1 MADRLF
7 IRLSSED
14 PRRRALL
21 ELASSRASG
30 GPQLAAALER
40 RWPGST
46 WYLGREP
53 LDGIAVLPA
62 DGGILL
68 CDAPILVPLMAH
80 AQDPADG
87 PQEPAEGSAGAALV
101 VLEGPDPGGMLPL
114 LRGAYSLG
122 RGDVD
127 VRIDDPRLSR
137 RHAVI
142 LVSDTSITLSDEGSS
157 NGTWFAGSRIRER
170 RMLLGDRFGAGGS
183 TLGLVAL
190 AGRLGNPGPQLGPH
204 TGQHLGTLA
213 GQAAWPLKPVVVE
226 GREPPSHPG
235 PLLLGAAAPLVVGAG
250 LYLMTGSAFFL
261 LFSTLSLVTGGLP
274 AYLMLRARRAHRRT
288 RRLARAE
295 DSARR
300 EELAAPIGLVAAGLR
315 REETTAPDG
324 FPPLALGHAVQRAWL
339 RADSGAGAAS
349 AGSLAARG
357 EPALRSPLLFAAYNG
372 LHLAFQG
379 ETQAWA
385 GLLRAVLVRWLP
397 LLHTGA
403 LRVLVVGP
411 AESLPAEF
419 LMLRGVRV
427 CDAATDI
434 PGQAGGSPVPTVVLL
449 APGAPGGAGPA
460 QFGRGAG
467 GTDGTPGTP
476 VAWIHCG
483 GVPGHV
489 RAHATVESG
498 GLLHLEEPAVL
509 HNPWLGDASATGG
522 LRIEPASLGFETL
535 ARAVRRVLAGG
546 AGTPP
551 PPAPGRPPATG
562 TGRAGASP
570 TTLRTVIG
578 DADGLPLE
586 LDLSRHG
593 PHLVVAGTTG
603 SGKSEL
609 LRTLVLGLAR
619 AHGPH
624 ELAFMLVDF
633 KGGATLAPL
642 AGLPHVQN
650 LVSDLDTAAARRV
663 LEQLASEVRRRERL
677 LASHQ
682 AADIAGYRESR
693 TGTDPL
699 LPALVVVVDEF
710 RVLATELPGALEQ
723 VVQVATVGRSLGIHL
738 VLSTQRPA
746 GTLNAQ
752 LRANITTTIVLRTA
766 GEFESADLLGTD
778 AAAHLDPAEP
788 GWAYLRT
795 GAGVPLRFRV
805 HRNATTGGGATLR
818 AWGRSLRAP
827 LWRQGPDETATTTQ
841 GPGTGA
847 AGAVERIR
855 GIWEGQERAAN
866 PFSPALPEDLV
877 QLPRA
882 AVLQAGGDAAVGLVD
897 RVESAR
903 PTALR
908 FDVRRCA
915 GLVACGLPGSGV
927 EDVSPLLVRSL
938 NHATWTAPCFVL
950 DGDGVHP
957 ELAGH
962 PGVGGYFG
970 PQDSWRITELLLQLA
985 ASDRTDPLVLV
996 VSGLGSW
1003 AQVLGPGTHA
1013 LLETALGAFARTAQS
1028 PGRALVLCG
1037 DRELA
1042 GSRIASLCETRWY
1055 FPRGAGPEI
1064 LVGWPKLK
1072 QVAPIRGRGLLLAP
1086 GEPETGTEF
1095 QLLDHAA
1102 LGGRAAGA
1110 PPRWLRNLP
1119 LPGSLSPAGLE
1130 TSPLPERAS
1139 RHRDGSGPAG
1149 LPIGVCG
1156 PDNRVFLW
1164 FPGQV
1169 GVVVGPEGSGKG
1181 ALFDHLAARRGTGAP
1196 ECLRFAPG
1204 DALPSRTS
1212 QLVDCRFA
1220 EAGVGLVLIDRA
1232 DLRVREAVLAFELL
1246 AAARIQVLF
1255 STEPSARIIM
1265 ELGLGSVVRGQHSFL
1280 VLDPRT
1286 GTDADPSGF
1295 RFVPENRRVPGRALV
1310 WSNGSLRQIQC
1321 VGAAGVAESG
1331 GGG

>member
-1 MADRLF
+1 MAGRLF

-21 ELASSRASG
+21 ELSSPSPSG

-40 RWPGST
+40 HWPGST

-62 DGGILL
+62 DGSILL
-68 CDAPILVPLMAH
+68 CDAPIAVPLKTRG
-80 AQDPADG
+80 QDPANG
-87 PQEPAEGSAGAALV
+87 PAVPGEGFAGAALV

-122 RGDVD
+122 RGDAD
-127 VRIDDPRLSR
+127 VRIDDPGLSR

-142 LVSDTSITLSDEGSS
+142 LVSDTSITLSDEGSA
-157 NGTWFAGSRIRER
+157 NGTWFAETRIHER
-170 RMLLGDRFGAGGS
+170 RMLLGERFSVGGS
-183 TLGLVAL
+183 TLAFVAL
-190 AGRLGNPGPQLGPH
+190 AGLRGRPGPQP
-204 TGQHLGTLA
+204 GTLA
-213 GQAAWPLKPVVVE
+213 GHAVWPLKPVVFE
-226 GREPPSHPG
+226 GREPPTNPG

-274 AYLMLRARRAHRRT
+274 AYLMLRARRAHRRAL
-288 RRLARAE
+288 RLARAE
-295 DSARR
+295 DTARR
-300 EELAAPIGLVAAGLR
+300 EELAVPIGLVAAGLH

-339 RADSGAGAAS
+339 RSGSGAGAAS
-349 AGSLAARG
+349 AGTLAARG
-357 EPALRSPLLFAAYNG
+357 DPAHRSPVVFAAYDG
-372 LHLAFQG
+372 LCLALEG
-379 ETQAWA
+379 GTTAWA
-385 GLLRAVLVRWLP
+385 GLLRAMLVRWLP
-397 LLHTGA
+397 LLHAGA
-403 LRVLVVGP
+403 LRVVVAGP
-411 AESLPAEF
+411 AEFLPAEF

-427 CDAATDI
+427 CDAASDI
-434 PGQAGGSPVPTVVLL
+434 LGNEGGSPVPTVVLL
-449 APGAPGGAGPA
+449 APGEPGGAGPVPV
-460 QFGRGAG
+460 GRIVGRAAG
-467 GTDGTPGTP
+467 YPGSP

-483 GVPGHV
+483 WAPGRPH
-489 RAHATVESG
+489 AQATVDSG
-498 GLLHLEEPAVL
+498 GFLHLEEPAAL
-509 HNPWLGDASATGG
+509 HNPWLADASAPGG
-522 LRIEPASLGFETL
+522 LQIEPATLGFETL
-535 ARAVRRVLAGG
+535 ARAVRRVLAS
-546 AGTPP
+546 ADGTAQSPARGLPP
-551 PPAPGRPPATG
+551 ETGKDPADV
-562 TGRAGASP
+562 SP
-570 TTLRTVIG
+570 TTLRTVVG

-586 LDLSRHG
+586 LDLLRHG

-619 AHGPH
+619 EHGPH

-663 LEQLASEVRRRERL
+663 MEQLACELRRRERL
-677 LASHQ
+677 LAAHQ
-682 AADIAGYRESR
+682 ATDFAGYREAR
-693 TGTDPL
+693 TGADPL

-738 VLSTQRPA
+738 VISTQRPA

-752 LRANITTTIVLRTA
+752 LRANITTAIVLRTA

-795 GAGVPLRFRV
+795 GAGVPLKFRV
-805 HRNATTGGGATLR
+805 HRNASTGGGASLR

-827 LWRQGPDETATTTQ
+827 VWHQGLDEAATMPQ
-841 GPGTGA
+841 APAHGT

-855 GIWEGQERAAN
+855 GIWDGQERAAN
-866 PFSPALPEDLV
+866 PFSPALPGALV

-882 AVLQAGGDAAVGLVD
+882 VLLQTDDDTAVGLVD

-903 PTALR
+903 RTALR

-915 GLVACGLPGSGV
+915 GLVACGLPGSGI
-927 EDVSPLLVRSL
+927 EDVPPLLVRSL
-938 NHATWTAPCFVL
+938 NQSTWTAPCFVL
-950 DGDGVHP
+950 DGNGVHP

-970 PQDSWRITELLLQLA
+970 PQDSWRIAELLLQLA
-985 ASDRTDPLVLV
+985 SAERTDPLVLV
-996 VSGLGSW
+996 VSGLGGW
-1003 AQVLGPGTHA
+1003 AQTLGPGTHA
-1013 LLETALGAFARTAQS
+1013 LLEAALGVFARTAQS

-1072 QVAPIRGRGLLLAP
+1072 QVAPVRGRGLLLGP

-1102 LGGRAAGA
+1102 VGGHAAGA

-1119 LPGSLSPAGLE
+1119 LPESLSPAGLE
-1130 TSPLPERAS
+1130 ASPLPERPS
-1139 RHRDGSGPAG
+1139 RHADDSGRAG

-1164 FPGQV
+1164 SPGQV
-1169 GVVVGPEGSGKG
+1169 GVVIGPEGSGKG
-1181 ALFDHLAARRGTGAP
+1181 ALFDYLAVRRRTGAP
-1196 ECLRFAPG
+1196 ACLRFAPD
-1204 DALPSRTS
+1204 DALPSYTGH
-1212 QLVDCRFA
+1212 LVEGRFA
-1220 EAGVGLVLIDRA
+1220 ESEVELVLIDRA
-1232 DLRVREAVLAFELL
+1232 DLRVREAVLALELL
-1246 AAARIQVLF
+1246 VAARIQVVF
-1255 STEPSARIIM
+1255 TTEPSARIIM

-1280 VLDPRT
+1280 VLGPHT
-1286 GTDADPSGF
+1286 TTDADPSGF
-1295 RFVPENRRVPGRALV
+1295 RFVPENRRVPGRGLV
-1310 WSNGSLRQIQC
+1310 WANGSLRQIQC
-1321 VGAAGVAESG
+1321 VGGAGASD
-1331 GGG
+1331 

>member
-1 MADRLF
+1 MAGRLF

-14 PRRRALL
+14 PRRRVLL
-21 ELASSRASG
+21 ELSSFRASG

-53 LDGIAVLPA
+53 LGGIAVLPA
-62 DGGILL
+62 DGAILL
-68 CDAPILVPLMAH
+68 CDAPIAVPLE
-80 AQDPADG
+80 AQGQGPASAPEEAGGG
-87 PQEPAEGSAGAALV
+87 PAGAAVV
-101 VLEGPDPGGMLPL
+101 VLEGPDPGGVLPL

-127 VRIDDPRLSR
+127 VRIDDPGLSR

-142 LVSDTSITLSDEGSS
+142 LVSDTSITLSDEGSA
-157 NGTWFAGSRIRER
+157 NGTWFAGTRIQER
-170 RMLLGDRFGAGGS
+170 RMLLGERFSAGGS
-183 TLGLVAL
+183 TLGIVAL
-190 AGRLGNPGPQLGPH
+190 AGRRGGPGLGPGSRVGPH
-204 TGQHLGTLA
+204 TGTLA
-213 GQAAWPLKPVVVE
+213 GHAVWPLKPVTVE

-274 AYLMLRARRAHRRT
+274 AYLMLRAKRAHRRT
-288 RRLARAE
+288 HRLARAE

-300 EELAAPIGLVAAGLR
+300 EELAAPIGLVAAGLC
-315 REETTAPDG
+315 REETTGPDG

-349 AGSLAARG
+349 TGSLAARG
-357 EPALRSPLLFAAYNG
+357 EPAHRAPVVFAAYDG
-372 LHLAFQG
+372 LHLTIEG
-379 ETQAWA
+379 GTTAWA

-397 LLHTGA
+397 LLHSGA
-403 LRVLVVGP
+403 LRVLVAGP
-411 AESLPAEF
+411 AEFLPTEF

-434 PGQAGGSPVPTVVLL
+434 PRHEGGTPAPTVVLL
-449 APGAPGGAGPA
+449 SPGEPGGTGPVP
-460 QFGRGAG
+460 FGRTAG
-467 GTDGTPGTP
+467 TSGTP

-483 GVPGHV
+483 GAPGRLRV
-489 RAHATVESG
+489 HATIESG

-509 HNPWLGDASATGG
+509 RNPWLEDASASGG
-522 LRIEPASLGFETL
+522 LRIEPTFLGFETL
-535 ARAVRRVLAGG
+535 ARAVRRVVESEDGIA
-546 AGTPP
+546 P
-551 PPAPGRPPATG
+551 PPARGHTPATG
-562 TGRAGASP
+562 NDQSGASP
-570 TTLRTVIG
+570 TTLRTVVG
-578 DADGLPLE
+578 DADGHPLE
-586 LDLSRHG
+586 LDLLHHG

-619 AHGPH
+619 EHGPH

-642 AGLPHVQN
+642 ARLPHVQN

-663 LEQLASEVRRRERL
+663 LEQLACEVRRRERL
-677 LASHQ
+677 LATHQ
-682 AADIAGYRESR
+682 ASDIAGYRESC
-693 TGTDPL
+693 TGADPL

-710 RVLATELPGALEQ
+710 RVLASELPGALEQ
-723 VVQVATVGRSLGIHL
+723 VAQVATVGRSLGIHL

-752 LRANITTTIVLRTA
+752 LRANITTAIVLRTA

-795 GAGVPLRFRV
+795 GAGVPLKFRV
-805 HRNATTGGGATLR
+805 HRNASAGGGASLR
-818 AWGRSLRAP
+818 AWGSSLRAP
-827 LWRQGPDETATTTQ
+827 LWHQDLDEAAAATQ
-841 GPGTGA
+841 GPGPGTA
-847 AGAVERIR
+847 DAVERIR
-855 GIWEGQERAAN
+855 GFWEGQERAAN
-866 PFSPALPEDLV
+866 PFSAALPEVLA

-882 AVLQAGGDAAVGLVD
+882 AVVQAGGGAVVGLVD

-927 EDVSPLLVRSL
+927 EDVPPLLVRSL
-938 NHATWTAPCFVL
+938 NQATWTAPCFVL
-950 DGDGVHP
+950 DGNGAHP
-957 ELAGH
+957 ELADH

-970 PQDSWRITELLLQLA
+970 PQDSWRITELLLQLTA
-985 ASDRTDPLVLV
+985 TDRTVPLVLV
-996 VSGLGSW
+996 VSGLGGW
-1003 AQVLGPGTHA
+1003 AQSLGPGTHA
-1013 LLETALGAFARTAQS
+1013 LLETALAAFARTTQS

-1072 QVAPIRGRGLLLAP
+1072 QAAPVRGRGLLLAP

-1102 LGGRAAGA
+1102 LGGRASGA

-1119 LPGSLSPAGLE
+1119 LPGSLGPAGLE
-1130 TSPLPERAS
+1130 AFLLPERSAQ
-1139 RHRDGSGPAG
+1139 HGDGSVPAG
-1149 LPIGVCG
+1149 LPVGVCG
-1156 PDNRVFLW
+1156 PDNRVFRW
-1164 FPGQV
+1164 SPGQV

-1181 ALFDHLAARRGTGAP
+1181 ALFDHLAARRAAGAP

-1204 DALPSRTS
+1204 DALPSRGGH
-1212 QLVDCRFA
+1212 LVEGRFA
-1220 EAGVGLVLIDRA
+1220 GAGVGLVLIDRA
-1232 DLRVREAVLAFELL
+1232 DLRVREAALAFELL
-1246 AAARIQVLF
+1246 VESRIQVLF
-1255 STEPSARIIM
+1255 STEPSARILM

-1286 GTDADPSGF
+1286 AADADPSGF
-1295 RFVPENRRVPGRALV
+1295 RFDPEDRRVPGRALV
-1310 WSNGSLRQIQC
+1310 WANGSLRQIQC
-1321 VGAAGVAESG
+1321 VGGAGADKG
-1331 GGG
+1331 GGSAN